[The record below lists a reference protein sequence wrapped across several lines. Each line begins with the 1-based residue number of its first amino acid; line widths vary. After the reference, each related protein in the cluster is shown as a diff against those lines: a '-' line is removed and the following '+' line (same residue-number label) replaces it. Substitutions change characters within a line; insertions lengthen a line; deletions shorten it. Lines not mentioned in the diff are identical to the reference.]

1 MGNDE
6 LGKRRLTQEHVKK
19 TGPLS
24 AGHSWEGSVE
34 QAECDGSL
42 LQVNTS
48 RWGKVIL
55 KRKHGAGVAAARVS

>member
-55 KRKHGAGVAAARVS
+55 KRKHGAWVAAARVS